1 MWKSSLKLCKYQEE
15 DREEMQSL
23 IISGGSLDMEFAL
36 SYIEKHSFG
45 FMIAADRGMD
55 FFYQQKITPDYVVG
69 DFDSADPEILQYFRN
84 LDEEHRPVILQ
95 FQPEK
100 DETDTELA
108 MRIAI
113 ERGCDTIHLLGATG
127 NRVDHMLG
135 NLHLLGNAM
144 EKGVECRMVD
154 ANNRIRMVCQGIKI
168 RREEQFGKYV
178 SLFPFTP
185 QVRGLTLTGFQYPLE
200 EYTLECYHSLGV
212 SNEIIAKEAEISFRE
227 GVLVV
232 MEAKD

>member
-1 MWKSSLKLCKYQEE
+1 
-15 DREEMQSL
+15 MQSL
-23 IISGGSLDMEFAL
+23 IISGGSLDIEFAL
-36 SYIEKHSFG
+36 SYIKKHSFG
-45 FMIAADRGMD
+45 CTIAVDRGMD
-55 FFYQQKITPDYVVG
+55 FFYQQGMTPDYAVG
-69 DFDSADPEILQYFRN
+69 DFDSADPDVLQYFRS
-84 LDEEHRPVILQ
+84 LDEERGPVILQ

-113 ERGCDTIHLLGATG
+113 ERGSDVIHLLGATG
-127 NRVDHMLG
+127 SRVDHMLG

-185 QVRGLTLTGFQYPLE
+185 QVRGLTLTGFQYPLR
-200 EYTLECYHSLGV
+200 EYTLGCYHTLGV
-212 SNEIIAKEAEISFRE
+212 SNEITAEEAEISFRE
-227 GVLVV
+227 GVLVIV
-232 MEAKD
+232 EAKD

>member
-1 MWKSSLKLCKYQEE
+1 MKYKKRTEKK
-15 DREEMQSL
+15 MQSL

-36 SYIEKHSFG
+36 SYIGKYSFD

-55 FFYQQKITPDYVVG
+55 FFFHQKITPDYVVG
-69 DFDSADPEILQYFRN
+69 DFDSADPDILQYFRS
-84 LDEEHRPVILQ
+84 LDEERRPVILQ

-108 MRIAI
+108 MRITI
-113 ERGCDTIHLLGATG
+113 ERGSDVIHLLGATG
-127 NRVDHMLG
+127 SRVDHMLG

-200 EYTLECYHSLGV
+200 EYPLECYHSLGV
-212 SNEIIAKEAEISFRE
+212 SNEITAEEAEISFRE
-227 GVLVV
+227 GVLVIV
-232 MEAKD
+232 EAKD

>member
-1 MWKSSLKLCKYQEE
+1 
-15 DREEMQSL
+15 MQSL
-23 IISGGSLDMEFAL
+23 IISGGSLDMEFAC
-36 SYIEKHSFG
+36 SYISKYSFG
-45 FMIAADRGMD
+45 CTIAADRGMD
-55 FFYQQKITPDYVVG
+55 FFYKKNITPDYVVG
-69 DFDSADPEILQYFRN
+69 DFDSADPEVLQYFRN
-84 LDEEHRPVILQ
+84 LEEGSRPVVMQ
-95 FQPEK
+95 FQPQK

-113 ERGCDTIHLLGATG
+113 ERGSDVIHLLGG
-127 NRVDHMLG
+127 MGSRVDHMLG

-154 ANNRIRMVCQGIKI
+154 ASNRIRMVCRGITIK
-168 RREEQFGKYV
+168 REEQFGRYV

-200 EYTLECYHSLGV
+200 DYTLECYHSLGV
-212 SNEIIAKEAEISFRE
+212 SNEIIAQEAEISFKE

-232 MEAKD
+232 VEAKD